1 LQVNFS
7 SIVATFASLLFPVR
21 CPSCLKSSAED
32 LAKFGICS
40 KCRGIVQSGALVSY
54 RGPLKIFAGSKYTTN
69 LSRIILAAKEDNQ
82 IQARAFL
89 AERLNQSLK
98 KALQEISQNREQ
110 AIRDIVVI
118 PIPSRRLAD
127 RKRGFAHVEL
137 LVAQLMVLNK
147 SLNIQ
152 VLNCLSHSKKISDQT
167 SLNFH
172 ERAVNMKGAFVVDR
186 IKYLEIY
193 PTKNS
198 NSVVFLV
205 DDLVTTGATVQAAN
219 SALLTLGG
227 SVDGVLASCATQGF
241 TH

>member
-1 LQVNFS
+1 MNFGAF
-7 SIVATFASLLFPVR
+7 VAVFSSLLFPVR
-21 CPSCLKSSAED
+21 CPSCLRSSTED
-32 LAKFGICS
+32 LARFGECLG
-40 KCRGIVQSGALVSY
+40 CRGNIQLEASVSY
-54 RGPLKIFAGSKYTTN
+54 RGALQIFAGSKYSPS

-82 IQARAFL
+82 FQARAFL

-98 KALQEISQNREQ
+98 RALKEISLRREL
-110 AIRDIVVI
+110 AIREIVII

-137 LVAQLMVLNK
+137 LVTQLMNLNK
-147 SLNIQ
+147 TLNIR
-152 VLNCLSHSKKISDQT
+152 VLNCLSHSKKVSDQT

-198 NSVVFLV
+198 NSVVFLI

-219 SALLTLGG
+219 LALLTLGG
-227 SVDGVLASCATQGF
+227 GVDGVLVSCATEGF

>member
-1 LQVNFS
+1 M
-7 SIVATFASLLFPVR
+7 
-21 CPSCLKSSAED
+21 
-32 LAKFGICS
+32 
-40 KCRGIVQSGALVSY
+40 SY
-54 RGPLKIFAGSKYTTN
+54 RGSLQIFAGSKYSPS

-82 IQARAFL
+82 LQARVFL

-98 KALQEISQNREQ
+98 RALKEISLRREL
-110 AIRDIVVI
+110 AIREIVII

-137 LVAQLMVLNK
+137 LVTQLMNLNK
-147 SLNIQ
+147 TLDIQ
-152 VLNCLSHSKKISDQT
+152 ILNCLSHSKKVSDQT

-172 ERAVNMKGAFVVDR
+172 ERAMNMKGAFVVDR

-198 NSVVFLV
+198 NSVVFLI

-227 SVDGVLASCATQGF
+227 SVDGVLASCATEGF

>member
-1 LQVNFS
+1 MNFS
-7 SIVATFASLLFPVR
+7 SFAATFAALLFPVR
-21 CPSCLKSSAED
+21 CSSCLKSSAED
-32 LAKFGICS
+32 LGSFGICS
-40 KCRGIVQSGALVSY
+40 KCRVNLQPGVSVSY
-54 RGPLKIFAGSKYTTN
+54 RGPLKIFAGSKYTPN

-82 IQARAFL
+82 IQARVFL
-89 AERLNQSLK
+89 AERLNRSLK
-98 KALQEISQNREQ
+98 KALQEISLSREQ
-110 AIRDIVVI
+110 TIEKIVII

-137 LVAQLMVLNK
+137 LVTELMTLNK
-147 SLNIQ
+147 ILDIK
-152 VLNCLSHSKKISDQT
+152 VLKCLSHSRKISDQT

-193 PTKNS
+193 PTMNS

-219 SALLTLGG
+219 SALLTLGR

>member
-1 LQVNFS
+1 MNFQPGVS
-7 SIVATFASLLFPVR
+7 
-21 CPSCLKSSAED
+21 
-32 LAKFGICS
+32 
-40 KCRGIVQSGALVSY
+40 VSY
-54 RGPLKIFAGSKYTTN
+54 RGPLKIFAGSKYTLN

-82 IQARAFL
+82 IQARVFL

-98 KALQEISQNREQ
+98 KALQEISLTREQ
-110 AIRDIVVI
+110 SIKKIVII

-137 LVAQLMVLNK
+137 LVTQLINLNK
-147 SLNIQ
+147 TLEIQ
-152 VLNCLSHSKKISDQT
+152 VLNCLSHSRKISDQT

-193 PTKNS
+193 PTMNS

-219 SALLTLGG
+219 SALLTLGR

>member
-1 LQVNFS
+1 
-7 SIVATFASLLFPVR
+7 
-21 CPSCLKSSAED
+21 
-32 LAKFGICS
+32 
-40 KCRGIVQSGALVSY
+40 VSY
-54 RGPLKIFAGSKYTTN
+54 RGSLQIFAGSKYSPS

-82 IQARAFL
+82 LQARAFL

-98 KALQEISQNREQ
+98 RALKEISLRREL
-110 AIRDIVVI
+110 AIREIVII

-137 LVAQLMVLNK
+137 LVTQLMNLNK
-147 SLNIQ
+147 TLDIQ
-152 VLNCLSHSKKISDQT
+152 ILNCLSHSKKVSDQT

-172 ERAVNMKGAFVVDR
+172 ERAMNMKGAFVVDR

-198 NSVVFLV
+198 NSVVFLI

-227 SVDGVLASCATQGF
+227 SVDGVLASCATEGF

>member
-1 LQVNFS
+1 M
-7 SIVATFASLLFPVR
+7 
-21 CPSCLKSSAED
+21 
-32 LAKFGICS
+32 
-40 KCRGIVQSGALVSY
+40 SY
-54 RGPLKIFAGSKYTTN
+54 RGALQIFAGSKYSPS

-82 IQARAFL
+82 LQARAFL

-98 KALQEISQNREQ
+98 RALKEISLRREL
-110 AIRDIVVI
+110 AIREIVII

-137 LVAQLMVLNK
+137 LVTQLMNLNK
-147 SLNIQ
+147 TLNIQ
-152 VLNCLSHSKKISDQT
+152 VLNCLSHSKKVSDQT

-172 ERAVNMKGAFVVDR
+172 ERALNMKGAFVVDR

-198 NSVVFLV
+198 NSVVFLI

-227 SVDGVLASCATQGF
+227 SVDGILASCATEGF

>member
-1 LQVNFS
+1 M
-7 SIVATFASLLFPVR
+7 
-21 CPSCLKSSAED
+21 
-32 LAKFGICS
+32 
-40 KCRGIVQSGALVSY
+40 SY
-54 RGPLKIFAGSKYTTN
+54 RGALQIFAGSKYTPT
-69 LSRIILAAKEDNQ
+69 LSQIILAAKEDNQ
-82 IQARAFL
+82 VQARAFL
-89 AERLNQSLK
+89 AERLNQSLER
-98 KALQEISQNREQ
+98 ALAEISVRREL
-110 AIRDIVVI
+110 AISKIVII

-127 RKRGFAHVEL
+127 RKRGFAHIEL
-137 LVAQLMVLNK
+137 LVTQLMNLNK
-147 SLNIQ
+147 TLNIQ
-152 VLNCLSHSKKISDQT
+152 VLNCLSHSKKVSDQT

-198 NSVVFLV
+198 NSVVFLI

-227 SVDGVLASCATQGF
+227 SVDGVLASCATEGF

>member
-1 LQVNFS
+1 M
-7 SIVATFASLLFPVR
+7 
-21 CPSCLKSSAED
+21 
-32 LAKFGICS
+32 
-40 KCRGIVQSGALVSY
+40 SY
-54 RGPLKIFAGSKYTTN
+54 RGALQIFAGSKYSPS

-82 IQARAFL
+82 LQARAFL

-98 KALQEISQNREQ
+98 RALKEISLRREL
-110 AIRDIVVI
+110 AIREIVII

-137 LVAQLMVLNK
+137 LVTQLMNLNK
-147 SLNIQ
+147 TLNIQ
-152 VLNCLSHSKKISDQT
+152 VLNCLSHSKKVSDQT

-172 ERAVNMKGAFVVDR
+172 GRALNMKGAFVVDR

-198 NSVVFLV
+198 NSVVFLI

-227 SVDGVLASCATQGF
+227 SVDGVLASCATEGF

>member
-1 LQVNFS
+1 M
-7 SIVATFASLLFPVR
+7 
-21 CPSCLKSSAED
+21 
-32 LAKFGICS
+32 
-40 KCRGIVQSGALVSY
+40 
-54 RGPLKIFAGSKYTTN
+54 
-69 LSRIILAAKEDNQ
+69 
-82 IQARAFL
+82 
-89 AERLNQSLK
+89 
-98 KALQEISQNREQ
+98 
-110 AIRDIVVI
+110 
-118 PIPSRRLAD
+118 AD

-137 LVAQLMVLNK
+137 LVTQLMNLNK
-147 SLNIQ
+147 TLNIQ
-152 VLNCLSHSKKISDQT
+152 VLNCLSHSKKVSDQT

-198 NSVVFLV
+198 NSVVFLI

-227 SVDGVLASCATQGF
+227 SVDGVLASCATEGF

>member
-1 LQVNFS
+1 M
-7 SIVATFASLLFPVR
+7 
-21 CPSCLKSSAED
+21 
-32 LAKFGICS
+32 
-40 KCRGIVQSGALVSY
+40 SY
-54 RGPLKIFAGSKYTTN
+54 RGALQIFAGSKFTPS
-69 LSRIILAAKEDNQ
+69 LSQIILAAKEDNQ
-82 IQARAFL
+82 FQARAFL

-98 KALQEISQNREQ
+98 RALAEISPKREQ
-110 AIRDIVVI
+110 ASIRIVII
-118 PIPSRRLAD
+118 PIPSRKLAD
-127 RKRGFAHVEL
+127 RKRGFAHIEM
-137 LVAQLMVLNK
+137 LVTQLINLNK
-147 SLNIQ
+147 TLNIQ
-152 VLNCLSHSKKISDQT
+152 VLNCLSHSRKVSDQT

-219 SALLTLGG
+219 LAILTLGG
-227 SVDGVLASCATQGF
+227 SVDGVLASCATEGF

>member
-1 LQVNFS
+1 M
-7 SIVATFASLLFPVR
+7 
-21 CPSCLKSSAED
+21 
-32 LAKFGICS
+32 
-40 KCRGIVQSGALVSY
+40 SY
-54 RGPLKIFAGSKYTTN
+54 RGSLQIFAGSKYSPS

-82 IQARAFL
+82 LQARAFL

-98 KALQEISQNREQ
+98 RALKDISLRREL
-110 AIRDIVVI
+110 AIREIVII

-137 LVAQLMVLNK
+137 LVTQLMNLNK
-147 SLNIQ
+147 TLDIQ
-152 VLNCLSHSKKISDQT
+152 ILNCLSHSKKVSDQT

-172 ERAVNMKGAFVVDR
+172 ERAMNMKGAFVVDR

-198 NSVVFLV
+198 NSVVFLI

-227 SVDGVLASCATQGF
+227 SVDGVLASCATEGF

>member
-1 LQVNFS
+1 M
-7 SIVATFASLLFPVR
+7 
-21 CPSCLKSSAED
+21 
-32 LAKFGICS
+32 
-40 KCRGIVQSGALVSY
+40 SY
-54 RGPLKIFAGSKYTTN
+54 RGALQIFAGSKYSPS

-82 IQARAFL
+82 LQARAFL

-98 KALQEISQNREQ
+98 RALKEISLRREL
-110 AIRDIVVI
+110 AIREIVII

-137 LVAQLMVLNK
+137 LVTQLMNLNK
-147 SLNIQ
+147 TLNIQ
-152 VLNCLSHSKKISDQT
+152 VLNCLSHSKKVSDQT

-172 ERAVNMKGAFVVDR
+172 ERALNMKGAFVVDR

-198 NSVVFLV
+198 NSVVFLI

-227 SVDGVLASCATQGF
+227 SVDGVLASCATEGF

>member
-1 LQVNFS
+1 M
-7 SIVATFASLLFPVR
+7 
-21 CPSCLKSSAED
+21 
-32 LAKFGICS
+32 
-40 KCRGIVQSGALVSY
+40 SY
-54 RGPLKIFAGSKYTTN
+54 REALQIFAGSKYSPS

-82 IQARAFL
+82 LQARAFL

-98 KALQEISQNREQ
+98 RALKEISLRREL
-110 AIRDIVVI
+110 AIREIVII

-137 LVAQLMVLNK
+137 LVTQFMNLNK
-147 SLNIQ
+147 TLNIQ
-152 VLNCLSHSKKISDQT
+152 VLNCLSHSKKVSDQT

-172 ERAVNMKGAFVVDR
+172 ERALNMKGAFVVDL

-198 NSVVFLV
+198 NSVVFLI

-227 SVDGVLASCATQGF
+227 SVDGVLASCATEGF

>member
-1 LQVNFS
+1 M
-7 SIVATFASLLFPVR
+7 
-21 CPSCLKSSAED
+21 
-32 LAKFGICS
+32 
-40 KCRGIVQSGALVSY
+40 SY
-54 RGPLKIFAGSKYTTN
+54 RGSLQIFAGSKYSPS

-82 IQARAFL
+82 LQARAFL

-98 KALQEISQNREQ
+98 RALKEISLRREL
-110 AIRDIVVI
+110 AIREIVII

-137 LVAQLMVLNK
+137 LVTQLMNLNK
-147 SLNIQ
+147 TLDIQ
-152 VLNCLSHSKKISDQT
+152 ILNCLSHSKKVSDQT

-172 ERAVNMKGAFVVDR
+172 ERAMNMKGAFVVDR

-198 NSVVFLV
+198 NSVVFLI

-227 SVDGVLASCATQGF
+227 SVDGVLASCATEGF